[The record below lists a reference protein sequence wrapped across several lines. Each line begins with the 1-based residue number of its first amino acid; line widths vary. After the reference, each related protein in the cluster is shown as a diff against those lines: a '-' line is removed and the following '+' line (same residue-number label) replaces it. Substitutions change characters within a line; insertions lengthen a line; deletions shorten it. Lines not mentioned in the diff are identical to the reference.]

1 MRMRFM
7 LAALALS
14 ASAATA
20 EVFES
25 GPVDVRFEASVSAG
39 RRAML
44 GPLTAVYVP
53 RIAEALGADYFDV
66 KGPITFAQADEPM
79 AAAALT
85 LGRRITYNEPYVDS
99 HSEDAP
105 GLIIHELIHV
115 VQQYGSNP
123 VPVWL
128 TEGIADYLRYYVL
141 LPDPSRRADPLTA
154 DYRKGYQHAAL
165 LLDYLIRTRHGG
177 DYKVLIHPLN
187 AACRSGSD
195 PLAWLEQTYGM
206 TPDAIQDAVRA
217 EASAAQK
224 P

>member
-1 MRMRFM
+1 MRTLFL
-7 LAALALS
+7 LAALGLGV
-14 ASAATA
+14 SAATA
-20 EVFES
+20 EIYES
-25 GPVDVRFEASVSAG
+25 GPVDVRFEDSVPPG

-53 RIAEALGADYFDV
+53 RIVEALGADYFDV
-66 KGPITFAQADEPM
+66 RGPITFAQEDEPI

-85 LGRRITYNEPYVDS
+85 LDRHITYNNPYVDKN
-99 HSEDAP
+99 SEDAP
-105 GLIIHELIHV
+105 GLIIHELTHV

-128 TEGIADYLRYYVL
+128 TEGITDYLRYYVL
-141 LPDPSRRADPLTA
+141 LPDPARRADPLKA

-177 DYKVLIHPLN
+177 DYKALIHPLN

-195 PLAWLEQTYGM
+195 PLVWLEQTYGM